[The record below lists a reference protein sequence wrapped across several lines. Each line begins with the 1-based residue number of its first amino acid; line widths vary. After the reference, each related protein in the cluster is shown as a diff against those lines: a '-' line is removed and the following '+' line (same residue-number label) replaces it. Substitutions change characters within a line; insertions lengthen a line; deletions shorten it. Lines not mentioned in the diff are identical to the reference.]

1 MTQLFANAPVT
12 WGVWGP
18 HSLPEGRTPRDI
30 LRALRDA
37 GYTGVE
43 LGALGF
49 FGLSPT
55 ETADTLA
62 EYGLR
67 SAGAYVPLRPLH
79 GVDVMAG
86 DLENL
91 RAVCAT
97 LAACPGTGP
106 VILAEE
112 TEAVLKRH
120 VQRGDTAP
128 ELDLDNAQWANLIA
142 GMVEAGRIAADFG
155 LPVSYHPH
163 TGTHIE
169 QPHEVDRFLSG
180 CDLDM
185 TLDTGHAAAGGDDPL
200 DLLRRWGDR
209 VNHVHVKDLKL
220 APVERAQKE
229 GLTFGMAEASAALGE
244 GDLDMAAF
252 MAALADRDYRGW
264 VVVEQ
269 DRRPD
274 GGHDHADVDAE
285 QKRNLEW
292 VKAHAGW
299 LSKTI

>member
-1 MTQLFANAPVT
+1 MQLFANAPVT

-18 HSLPEGRTPRDI
+18 HSLPAGRTPRDI
-30 LRALRDA
+30 LKALSEA

-43 LGALGF
+43 LGPLGF
-49 FGLSPT
+49 FGRDAS
-55 ETADTLA
+55 ETAEVLGQ
-62 EYGLR
+62 YGLR

-79 GVDVMAG
+79 GAEVMAG
-86 DLENL
+86 DVANL
-91 RAVCAT
+91 RAVCTT
-97 LAACPGTGP
+97 LAACPGSGP

-112 TEAVLKRH
+112 TEPDLKRH
-120 VQRGDTAP
+120 VRRGSSAP
-128 ELDLDNAQWANLIA
+128 ELDLSADQWTTLID
-142 GMVEAGRIAADFG
+142 GMAEAGRIAADFG

-180 CDLDM
+180 CDLGM
-185 TLDTGHAAAGGDDPL
+185 TLDTGHAAAGGDDPI

-220 APVERAQKE
+220 APVELAQQQ

-244 GDLDMAAF
+244 GDLDMVGF

-264 VVVEQ
+264 IVVEQ

-274 GGHDHADVDAE
+274 GGHDHAGVDAE

-292 VKAHAGW
+292 VRAHSSW
-299 LSKTI
+299 LANN